1 MFPDVTFELNY
12 EWSSEEGE
20 GKQPGYFSANLQVCS
35 YYISRR
41 RQIREEQKLT
51 LHFKANNTGFELL
64 SDLAKS
70 QQCKL
75 RNSVL

>member
-35 YYISRR
+35 HADLD
-41 RQIREEQKLT
+41 KL
-51 LHFKANNTGFELL
+51 E
-64 SDLAKS
+64 KS
-70 QQCKL
+70 K
-75 RNSVL
+75 N